1 MQLKFGNLYSPL
13 NLLKTLFIIFFQGK
27 GRKLYCSKGK
37 FVKTST
43 CVHLTSFVKA
53 VGYRIAF
60 KVSLVTNGTDVYSS
74 LRNLQMVLQH
84 KFLNLYQNLVYLEFV
99 EFYTFVDKPCSVL
112 QIETQ
117 SEEEATVYL
126 KLTMKQS
133 NLLNKTAIEKNLLMT

>member
-60 KVSLVTNGTDVYSS
+60 KVSFVINGTDVYSS

-84 KFLNLYQNLVYLEFV
+84 NFLYLYQNLEFV
-99 EFYTFVDKPCSVL
+99 EFYAFVDKPCSVL